1 MPAVRPVPTGRCRS
15 LTRML
20 PAKLVRLGS
29 RLGLEV
35 DEVAPGAWLL
45 RRSSSQAVTRS
56 LVPHADVGRL
66 VYHPRRLRK
75 NLPMAYRR
83 MGDFLLEEQVSAILR
98 ELRVN
103 CVLDVGAN
111 VGQFGRTLR
120 RAGYQ
125 GRIASF
131 EPLEEFATK
140 LRRRATKDRDW
151 QVHEYALGDED
162 TTAEINAT
170 PGASLSSLL
179 PPSEFGKEWSHK
191 LETSVK
197 KEITVRRLDGVLDEV
212 LAGIDEPRIYLKLDT
227 QGYDVA
233 AFRGAGSRVREL
245 LAMQSEVS
253 CLPIYEGMPQLEEQ
267 LGEYRAAGF
276 DIAGL
281 FPVSMHRPT
290 LRVLEFDAVLVRQ
303 EAFSASRA

>member
-1 MPAVRPVPTGRCRS
+1 
-15 LTRML
+15 ML
-20 PAKLVRLGS
+20 PAKLARLAS
-29 RLGLEV
+29 RMGLGVEELG
-35 DEVAPGAWLL
+35 PGAWLV
-45 RRSSSQAVTRS
+45 RKRASEVVSRPMA
-56 LVPHADVGRL
+56 PNAAVGRL
-66 VYHPRRLRK
+66 VYHPRRT
-75 NLPMAYRR
+75 RR
-83 MGDFLLEEQVSAILR
+83 NISTVQRHLGSFLLEEQVSAILR
-98 ELRVN
+98 ELRIN

-120 RAGYQ
+120 RSGYQ
-125 GRIASF
+125 GRIVSF

-140 LRRRATKDRDW
+140 LRRRAARDHDW
-151 QVHEYALGDED
+151 HVHEFALGDED

-170 PGASLSSLL
+170 PGASLSSML
-179 PPSEFGKEWSHK
+179 PASEFGKEWSHK

-197 KEITVRRLDGVLDEV
+197 QEITIRRLDRVLDEV

-227 QGYDVA
+227 QGYDLL
-233 AFRGAGSRVREL
+233 AFRGGGGRVEEV

-253 CLPIYEGMPQLEEQ
+253 CLPIYEGMPQMEEQ
-267 LGEYRAAGF
+267 VGEYRAAGF

-290 LRVLEFDAVLVRQ
+290 LRILEFDAVLVRQ

>member
-1 MPAVRPVPTGRCRS
+1 
-15 LTRML
+15 ML
-20 PAKLVRLGS
+20 PAKLARLAP
-29 RLGLEV
+29 RLGLDV
-35 DEVAPGAWLL
+35 DEVGPGAWLV
-45 RRSSSQAVTRS
+45 RKRSSAVLSRP
-56 LVPHADVGRL
+56 LVPRTSIGRL
-66 VYHPRRLRK
+66 VYHPRRTRK
-75 NLPMAYRR
+75 NISAVQRHL
-83 MGDFLLEEQVSAILR
+83 GDFLLEEQVSAILR
-98 ELRVN
+98 ELRIN

-111 VGQFGRTLR
+111 VGQFARTLR
-120 RAGYQ
+120 RGGYQ

-140 LRRRATKDRDW
+140 LRRRAEKDPDW
-151 QVHEYALGDED
+151 QVHEYALGDEE
-162 TTAEINAT
+162 TKAEINAT

-179 PPSEFGKEWSHK
+179 PASEFGKEWSHK
-191 LETSVK
+191 LEASVK
-197 KEITVRRLDGVLDEV
+197 REISIRRLDAVLDEV
-212 LAGIDEPRIYLKLDT
+212 LSGIEEPRVYLKLDT
-227 QGYDVA
+227 QGYDLL
-233 AFRGAGSRVREL
+233 AFRGAGERAREL

-290 LRVLEFDAVLVRQ
+290 LRVLEFDALLVRQ

>member
-1 MPAVRPVPTGRCRS
+1 
-15 LTRML
+15 ML
-20 PAKLVRLGS
+20 PEKLARLAP
-29 RLGLEV
+29 RLRLTV
-35 DEVAPGAWLL
+35 DDAGPGAWLV
-45 RRSSSQAVTRS
+45 RRTSSEVLSRP
-56 LVPHADVGRL
+56 LVPRADVGRL
-66 VYHPRRLRK
+66 VYHPRRARRNMSML
-75 NLPMAYRR
+75 YRHL
-83 MGDFLLEEQVSAILR
+83 GDFLLEEQVAAILR

-140 LRRRATKDRDW
+140 LRRKAEKDGNW

-179 PPSEFGKEWSHK
+179 PASEFGKEWSDK
-191 LETSVK
+191 LEQSVK
-197 KEITVRRLDGVLDEV
+197 QEITVRRLDGVLDEV
-212 LAGIDEPRIYLKLDT
+212 LAGIGEPRVYLKLDT
-227 QGYDVA
+227 QGYDVL
-233 AFRGAGSRVREL
+233 AFRGAGDRVRDL

-267 LGEYRAAGF
+267 IGEYRAAGF

>member
-1 MPAVRPVPTGRCRS
+1 
-15 LTRML
+15 ML
-20 PAKLVRLGS
+20 PAKLARLAPRLGA
-29 RLGLEV
+29 RLDWDV
-35 DEVAPGAWLL
+35 DVAGPGAWLVRRPSSPVVSRPL
-45 RRSSSQAVTRS
+45 VPRSS
-56 LVPHADVGRL
+56 VGRL
-66 VYHPRRLRK
+66 VYHPRRT
-75 NLPMAYRR
+75 RR
-83 MGDFLLEEQVSAILR
+83 NIASVQRHLSHFLLEQQISALLA
-98 ELRVN
+98 ELRIN

-120 RAGYQ
+120 RAGYS

-131 EPLEEFATK
+131 EPLDEFATK
-140 LRRRATKDRDW
+140 LRRRANKDRNW
-151 QVHEYALGDED
+151 RVYQYALGDED

-179 PPSEFGKEWSHK
+179 PASEFGKEWSPK
-191 LETSVK
+191 LETPVK
-197 KEITVRRLDGVLDEV
+197 QEITIRRLDGVLDEV
-212 LAGIDEPRIYLKLDT
+212 LAGIDEPRAYLKLDT
-227 QGYDVA
+227 QGYDLL
-233 AFRGAGSRVREL
+233 AFRGGGDRIKEI

-267 LGEYRAAGF
+267 LAAYRQAGF

-281 FPVSMHRPT
+281 FPVTMHRPT

>member
-1 MPAVRPVPTGRCRS
+1 
-15 LTRML
+15 ML
-20 PAKLVRLGS
+20 PAKLARLAS
-29 RLGLEV
+29 RAGLDV
-35 DEVAPGAWLL
+35 DEVGPGAWLV
-45 RRSSSQAVTRS
+45 RRGSSTMLSRQ
-56 LVPHADVGRL
+56 LVPNAPVGRL
-66 VYHPRRLRK
+66 VYHPRRARR
-75 NLPMAYRR
+75 NLSSMQRHL
-83 MGDFLLEEQVSAILR
+83 GDFLLEEQVSAILR
-98 ELRVN
+98 ELRIN

-120 RAGYQ
+120 RGGYQ

-140 LRRRATKDRDW
+140 LRRRAEKDPDW

-162 TTAEINAT
+162 TKAEINAT

-179 PPSEFGKEWSHK
+179 PASEFGKEWSSK
-191 LETSVK
+191 LEASVK
-197 KEITVRRLDGVLDEV
+197 QEITIRRLDGVLDEV
-212 LAGIDEPRIYLKLDT
+212 LTGIAEPRVYLKLDT
-227 QGYDVA
+227 QGYDLL
-233 AFRGAGSRVREL
+233 AFRGAGDRVSEL

-290 LRVLEFDAVLVRQ
+290 LRVLEFDALLVRQ
-303 EAFSASRA
+303 EAFGASRA

>member
-1 MPAVRPVPTGRCRS
+1 
-15 LTRML
+15 ML
-20 PAKLVRLGS
+20 PAKLARLAS
-29 RLGLEV
+29 RLGV
-35 DEVAPGAWLL
+35 DIEPVAPGAWLL
-45 RRSSSQAVTRS
+45 RRPSSPVVTRP
-56 LVPHADVGRL
+56 LVMQEDVGKL
-66 VYHPRRLRK
+66 VYHPRQARK
-75 NLPMAYRR
+75 NVAMVHRR
-83 MGDFLLEEQVSAILR
+83 LGDFLLEEQVSSILQD
-98 ELRVN
+98 LRVN

-120 RAGYQ
+120 RAGYR
-125 GRIASF
+125 GRIVSF
-131 EPLEEFATK
+131 EPLEEFAAK
-140 LRRRATKDRDW
+140 LRRRAAKDHDW
-151 QVHEYALGDED
+151 QVHQYALGDED

-179 PPSEFGKEWSHK
+179 PASDFGKEWSRK
-191 LETSVK
+191 LEKPVK
-197 KEITVRRLDGVLDEV
+197 QEITVRRLDAVLDEV
-212 LAGIDEPRIYLKLDT
+212 LAGVVDPRVYLKLDT
-227 QGYDVA
+227 QGYDLL
-233 AFRGAGSRVREL
+233 AFRGAGARVAEV

-267 LGEYRAAGF
+267 LGEYRSAGF

>member
-1 MPAVRPVPTGRCRS
+1 
-15 LTRML
+15 ML
-20 PAKLVRLGS
+20 PAKLARLAP
-29 RLGLEV
+29 RLGLDAQAV
-35 DEVAPGAWLL
+35 GPGAYLL
-45 RRSSSQAVTRS
+45 RRRSSEMVSRP
-56 LVPHADVGRL
+56 LVPRTAVGHL
-66 VYHPRRLRK
+66 VYHPRKARK
-75 NLPMAYRR
+75 NLPLLQRHLT
-83 MGDFLLEEQVSAILR
+83 DFLLEEQVSAILR
-98 ELRVN
+98 ELRIN

-111 VGQFGRTLR
+111 VGQFGKSLR
-120 RAGYQ
+120 RGGYQ

-131 EPLEEFATK
+131 EPLSEFAVK
-140 LRRRATKDRDW
+140 LRRKAEKDRNW
-151 QVHEYALGDED
+151 HVHEFALGDEE

-179 PPSEFGKEWSHK
+179 PASDFGKEWSHK

-197 KEITVRRLDGVLDEV
+197 EEIRVRRLDAVLDEV
-212 LAGIDEPRIYLKLDT
+212 LEGIKNPRVYLKLDT
-227 QGYDVA
+227 QGYDVM
-233 AFRGAGSRVREL
+233 AFRGAGDRIADV

-267 LGEYRAAGF
+267 LREYRAAGF

>member
-1 MPAVRPVPTGRCRS
+1 MF
-15 LTRML
+15 
-20 PAKLVRLGS
+20 PAKLARLAP
-29 RLGLEV
+29 RLGLGVE
-35 DEVAPGAWLL
+35 EIGPGAWLV
-45 RRSSSQAVTRS
+45 RKRTSDVVSRA
-56 LVPHADVGRL
+56 LVPRSRVGTL
-66 VYHPRRLRK
+66 VYHPRRTRK
-75 NLPMAYRR
+75 NISTVQRHL
-83 MGDFLLEEQVSAILR
+83 GDFMLEEQVSAILR
-98 ELRVN
+98 ELRIN

-140 LRRRATKDRDW
+140 LRARAAQDHDW
-151 QVHEYALGDED
+151 HVHEYALGDED

-179 PPSEFGKEWSHK
+179 PASEFGKEWSHK
-191 LETSVK
+191 LEKSVK
-197 KEITVRRLDGVLDEV
+197 EEITIRRLDGVLDEV
-212 LAGIDEPRIYLKLDT
+212 LTGIDEPRLYLKLDT
-227 QGYDVA
+227 QGYDLL
-233 AFRGAGSRVREL
+233 AFRGGGDRVKEL

-267 LGEYRAAGF
+267 IGEYRAAGF

>member
-1 MPAVRPVPTGRCRS
+1 MLRS
-15 LTRML
+15 TLL
-20 PAKLVRLGS
+20 RLAP
-29 RLGLEV
+29 RAGLQV
-35 DEVAPGAWLL
+35 DPVAPGAWLL
-45 RRSSSQAVTRS
+45 RRTGSPVVARP
-56 LVPHADVGRL
+56 LVPRTPVGSV
-66 VYHPRRLRK
+66 VYLPRRARRQ
-75 NLPMAYRR
+75 LPLLQRHV
-83 MGDFLLEEQVSAILR
+83 GSFLLEQQVSAILG
-98 ELRVN
+98 ELRIN

-111 VGQFGRTLR
+111 VGQFGQSLR
-120 RAGYQ
+120 RSGYR

-140 LRRRATKDRDW
+140 LRRRAAKDPKW
-151 QVHEYALGDED
+151 HVHEFALGDTD

-179 PPSEFGKEWSHK
+179 PASEFGKEWSSK
-191 LETSVK
+191 LERSVK
-197 KEITVRRLDGVLDEV
+197 EEIQVRRLDGVLDEV
-212 LAGIDEPRIYLKLDT
+212 LDGIKEPRVYLKLDT
-227 QGYDVA
+227 QGYDVL
-233 AFRGAGSRVREL
+233 AFRGAGDRLREI

>member
-1 MPAVRPVPTGRCRS
+1 
-15 LTRML
+15 ML
-20 PAKLVRLGS
+20 PAKLARLAP
-29 RLGLEV
+29 RLGL
-35 DEVAPGAWLL
+35 DVASVGPGAWLL
-45 RRSSSQAVTRS
+45 RRTSSEVVSRP
-56 LVPHADVGRL
+56 LVPRTAVGQL
-66 VYHPRRLRK
+66 VYHPQRARR
-75 NLPMAYRR
+75 NLPLLQRHVA
-83 MGDFLLEEQVSAILR
+83 DFLLEEQVSAILT
-98 ELRVN
+98 ELRIN

-120 RAGYQ
+120 RGGYQ

-131 EPLEEFATK
+131 EPLGEFATK
-140 LRRRATKDRDW
+140 LRRRAQKDHDW
-151 QVHEYALGDED
+151 QVHEYALGDEEA
-162 TTAEINAT
+162 TAEINAT

-179 PPSEFGKEWSHK
+179 PASEFGKEWSHK
-191 LETSVK
+191 LVEPVKET
-197 KEITVRRLDGVLDEV
+197 IQVRRLDAVLDEV
-212 LAGIDEPRIYLKLDT
+212 VAGIDEPRVYLKLDT
-227 QGYDVA
+227 QGYDLI
-233 AFRGAGSRVREL
+233 AFRGAGNRVADV

-267 LGEYRAAGF
+267 LGEYRSAGF

>member
-1 MPAVRPVPTGRCRS
+1 
-15 LTRML
+15 ML
-20 PAKLVRLGS
+20 PAKLARLAP
-29 RLGLEV
+29 RLGLDAQAV
-35 DEVAPGAWLL
+35 GPGAYLL
-45 RRSSSQAVTRS
+45 RRRSSEMVSRP
-56 LVPHADVGRL
+56 LVPRMAVGHL
-66 VYHPRRLRK
+66 VYHPRKARK
-75 NLPMAYRR
+75 NLPLLQRHLT
-83 MGDFLLEEQVSAILR
+83 DFLLEEQVSAILR
-98 ELRVN
+98 ELRIN

-111 VGQFGRTLR
+111 VGQFGKSLR
-120 RAGYQ
+120 RGGYQ

-131 EPLEEFATK
+131 EPLPEFAVK
-140 LRRRATKDRDW
+140 LRRKAEKDRNW
-151 QVHEYALGDED
+151 HVHEFALGDED

-179 PPSEFGKEWSHK
+179 PASEFGKEWSHK

-197 KEITVRRLDGVLDEV
+197 EEIRVRRLDAVLDEV
-212 LAGIDEPRIYLKLDT
+212 LEGIKEPRVYLKLDT
-227 QGYDVA
+227 QGYDVM
-233 AFRGAGSRVREL
+233 AFRGAGDRIADV

-267 LGEYRAAGF
+267 LREYRAAGF